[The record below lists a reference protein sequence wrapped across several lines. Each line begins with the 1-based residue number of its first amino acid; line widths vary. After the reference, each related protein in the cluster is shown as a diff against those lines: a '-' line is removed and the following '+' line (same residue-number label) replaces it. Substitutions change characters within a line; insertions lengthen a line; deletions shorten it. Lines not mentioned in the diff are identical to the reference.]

1 VTALR
6 IIPIRSL
13 AVLAYMA
20 ALLALTTLPG
30 RQVARLGFSGTLL
43 DLAHIPLFTGLTL
56 VTLWAVVGPRA
67 PRLTLVVVAIV
78 AFAAVDE
85 WLQHFAPGRVPS
97 LADFVRDVLGVGIGV
112 ALAEAS
118 RPLVLAFRKES
129 QR

>member
-1 VTALR
+1 MR
-6 IIPIRSL
+6 IIPLRAL
-13 AVLAYMA
+13 AALAYMA
-20 ALLALTTLPG
+20 LVLVLTTLPG
-30 RQVARLGFSGTLL
+30 RQVALWGFTSVLL
-43 DLAHIPLFTGLTL
+43 DLAHIPLFTGLNL

-67 PRLTLVVVAIV
+67 QRVTLVVLAIV

-85 WLQHFAPGRVPS
+85 WLQRFAPGRVAS

-112 ALAEAS
+112 ALTELS

>member
-1 VTALR
+1 MR

-20 ALLALTTLPG
+20 GVLALTALPG
-30 RQVARLGFSGTLL
+30 RQVARLGFSRVLL

-56 VTLWAVVGPRA
+56 VTLWAVEAPRVQ
-67 PRLTLVVVAIV
+67 RLTLVAVAIV

-85 WLQHFAPGRVPS
+85 WLQRFAPGRVAS

-112 ALAEAS
+112 ALAEVS

>member
-1 VTALR
+1 MRIVPLR
-6 IIPIRSL
+6 AL

-20 ALLALTTLPG
+20 LVLALTTMPG
-30 RQVARLGFSGTLL
+30 RQVARLGLSGLLL
-43 DLAHIPLFTGLTL
+43 DLAHVPLFTGLTL

-67 PRLTLVVVAIV
+67 QRLTSVVLSIV

-85 WLQHFAPGRVPS
+85 WLQRFVPGRVAS
-97 LADFVRDVLGVGIGV
+97 LEDFVRDVLGVAIGV

>member
-1 VTALR
+1 MIR
-6 IIPIRSL
+6 ILPLRSL

-20 ALLALTTLPG
+20 FVLTLTTLPG
-30 RQVARLGFSGTLL
+30 RQVSRWGFSGSLL

-67 PRLTLVVVAIV
+67 QRLTFVVLGIV
-78 AFAAVDE
+78 AFAALDE
-85 WLQHFAPGRVPS
+85 WLQRYAPGRVAS
-97 LADFVRDVLGVGIGV
+97 FADFLRDGIGVGIGV
-112 ALAEAS
+112 ALAEVS

>member
-1 VTALR
+1 MMR
-6 IIPIRSL
+6 ILPLRSL

-20 ALLALTTLPG
+20 MVLALTTLPG
-30 RQVARLGFSGTLL
+30 RQVARWGINSALL

-56 VTLWAVVGPRA
+56 VTLWAVVGPRVQRFA
-67 PRLTLVVVAIV
+67 FVVLAIV

-85 WLQHFAPGRVPS
+85 WLQRFAPGRVAS
-97 LADFVRDVLGVGIGV
+97 LSDFVRDVIGVGIGV

-118 RPLVLAFRKES
+118 RPLVLAFRRES

>member
-1 VTALR
+1 MR
-6 IIPIRSL
+6 ILPLRSL

-20 ALLALTTLPG
+20 FVLTLTTLPG
-30 RQVARLGFSGTLL
+30 RQVARWGISGSLL

-67 PRLTLVVVAIV
+67 QRLSFVVLAIV

-85 WLQHFAPGRVPS
+85 WLQHYAPGRVAS
-97 LADFVRDVLGVGIGV
+97 LADFLRDVLGVGIGV

>member
-1 VTALR
+1 LIR
-6 IIPIRSL
+6 IIPIRAV
-13 AVLAYMA
+13 AVLAYMG
-20 ALLALTTLPG
+20 LVLALTTLPG
-30 RQVARLGFSGTLL
+30 RQVARWGFTGSLL

-67 PRLTLVVVAIV
+67 QRLAFVVIAIV

-85 WLQHFAPGRVPS
+85 WLQRFAPGRVAS

-112 ALAEAS
+112 ALGEAS

>member
-1 VTALR
+1 VIRVL
-6 IIPIRSL
+6 PVRSL

-20 ALLALTTLPG
+20 FVLTLTTLPG
-30 RQVARLGFSGTLL
+30 RQVSRWGFSGSLL

-67 PRLTLVVVAIV
+67 QRLTFVVLAIV
-78 AFAAVDE
+78 AFAALDE
-85 WLQHFAPGRVPS
+85 WLQRYAPGRVAS
-97 LADFVRDVLGVGIGV
+97 FADFLRDGIGVGIGV
-112 ALAEAS
+112 ALAEVS

>member
-1 VTALR
+1 MR

-20 ALLALTTLPG
+20 GVLALTALPG
-30 RQVARLGFSGTLL
+30 RQVARLGFSRVLL

-56 VTLWAVVGPRA
+56 VTLWAVEGPRVQ
-67 PRLTLVVVAIV
+67 RLTLVAVAIV

-85 WLQHFAPGRVPS
+85 WLQRFAPGRVAS

-112 ALAEAS
+112 ALAEVS

>member
-1 VTALR
+1 MIR
-6 IIPIRSL
+6 IIPLRSL

-20 ALLALTTLPG
+20 LVLVLTTAPG
-30 RQVARLGFSGTLL
+30 REVARLGLNSALL

-56 VTLWAVVGPRA
+56 VTLWAVVGPRV
-67 PRLTLVVVAIV
+67 PRVILVVLAIV

-85 WLQHFAPGRVPS
+85 WLQRFAPGRVAS

-112 ALAEAS
+112 ALTEFS

>member
-1 VTALR
+1 MR
-6 IIPIRSL
+6 ILPLRSL
-13 AVLAYMA
+13 AVLAYMTMV
-20 ALLALTTLPG
+20 LALTTLPG
-30 RQVARLGFSGTLL
+30 RQVSSWGFNSALL

-56 VTLWAVVGPRA
+56 VTLWAVVGRRA
-67 PRLTLVVVAIV
+67 QRLAFVVLMIV

-85 WLQHFAPGRVPS
+85 WLQRFAPGRVAS
-97 LADFVRDVLGVGIGV
+97 FADFVRDVIGVGIGV

>member
-1 VTALR
+1 MR
-6 IIPIRSL
+6 ILPLRSL

-20 ALLALTTLPG
+20 MVLALTTLPG
-30 RQVARLGFSGTLL
+30 RQVARWGFSGALL

-56 VTLWAVVGPRA
+56 VTLWAVVGPRVQ
-67 PRLTLVVVAIV
+67 RLAFVVLAIV

-85 WLQHFAPGRVPS
+85 WLQRFAPGRVAS
-97 LADFVRDVLGVGIGV
+97 LADFVRDVIGVGVGV

>member
-1 VTALR
+1 VIRVL
-6 IIPIRSL
+6 PVRSL

-20 ALLALTTLPG
+20 FVLTLTTLPG
-30 RQVARLGFSGTLL
+30 RQVARWGFSGSLL

-67 PRLTLVVVAIV
+67 QRLTFVVLAIV
-78 AFAAVDE
+78 AFAALDE
-85 WLQHFAPGRVPS
+85 WLQRYSPGRVAS
-97 LADFVRDVLGVGIGV
+97 LADFLRDGIGVAIGV